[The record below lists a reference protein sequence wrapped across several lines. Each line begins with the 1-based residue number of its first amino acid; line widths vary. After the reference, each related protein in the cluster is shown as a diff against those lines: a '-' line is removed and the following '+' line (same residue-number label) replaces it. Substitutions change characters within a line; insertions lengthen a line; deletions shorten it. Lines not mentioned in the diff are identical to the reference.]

1 MAKIAYVDHSYHKKT
16 LSTKFIPDILI
27 KHGHTVDWFWDDSWK
42 GGNPVKWESI
52 EHYDTIIMFQSF
64 SPIGGDYYANK
75 HKCVTYIPMLDQFGI
90 WNGPMFNLVEFW
102 EPFQGIKVL
111 NFSNALHC
119 MVTGFGIKSK
129 YIRYYQ
135 EPEKELVAPQVGLHG
150 FLWIRREDQVSWKL
164 IKKIIKDTNF
174 DSFHIHA
181 VNDPGSTKI
190 ELPNNEDIKRYNISI
205 STWFDDKSEFEDVLK
220 RSNVFFASRMEE
232 GIGQSFLE
240 AFNRGQCVVA
250 ANNGTMN
257 EYITHGVTGLLY
269 DCENPEALDFS
280 NFLTIGKQGKIA
292 ADIGFQQWKEKEDEL
307 VSYILLPNKLVYDG
321 KYIHKQRELGEVQII
336 KNNFSFKM
344 KQKIRKLKFMYKK
357 V

>member
-1 MAKIAYVDHSYHKKT
+1 MAKIAYLDHSYHKKT
-16 LSTKFIPDILI
+16 LSTRFLPDILE
-27 KHGHTVDWFWDDSWK
+27 KYGHQVDWFWDESWN
-42 GGNPVKWESI
+42 GGNIVKWDDIKDYDSI
-52 EHYDTIIMFQSF
+52 VMFQSM
-64 SPIGGDYYANK
+64 SPLYGKYYK
-75 HKCVTYIPMLDQFGI
+75 EEHSCVTYIPMLDQFGI
-90 WNGPMFNLVEFW
+90 WNGPLFNLTSFW
-102 EPFQGIKVL
+102 EPFQGIKIL
-111 NFSNALHC
+111 NFSNSLHAL
-119 MVTGFGIKSK
+119 VIGFGIKSK
-129 YIRYYQ
+129 NVRYYQ
-135 EPEKELVAPQVGLHG
+135 KAIDVILPREDLHG
-150 FLWIRREDQVSWKL
+150 FVWIRREEQVNWKL
-164 IKKIIKDTNF
+164 ISKLIEGSKFN
-174 DSFHIHA
+174 SFHIH
-181 VNDPGSTKI
+181 VKKDPGTKEI
-190 ELPNNEDIKRYNISI
+190 SLPSKEEISFHNITI
-205 STWFDDKSEFEDVLK
+205 SDWFDDKSEFEDVLK

-269 DCENPEALDFS
+269 DCEYPEALDFS

-307 VSYILLPNKLVYDG
+307 VSYILLPNKLVYNG